1 MSRSTLVT
9 LLSLFLSATAAN
21 AAPTAPAAPPPA
33 PITVLHVGHLIA
45 DPAQPVR
52 ERQSVLVQSGKI
64 TAIKDGYVAGDSVVD
79 LKQAWVVPGLIDMH
93 THVTI
98 EMDLHSKNPIGDFMP
113 GYIGRPVPRAFASA
127 ARAQALQQKGF
138 TTLRNLG
145 DPASITYDLA
155 QAMAAGLVPGPRL
168 IGSEPQFE
176 TAGGDYAPFN
186 FGGRADVEPLFK
198 NRGTCSGAT
207 DCERAVRDEIRRG
220 AGVIKMRLSA
230 THLLVPGSGPTETR
244 AELEAIVATAHRLN
258 RKVATHSSGLS
269 AANLLAIEVGTDT
282 LEHGPISDAD
292 IAAMAARG
300 TAYTPTLLAAKL
312 AGESGALGPKMDYLK
327 PAVESV
333 RKAHAAGIPLLFGS
347 DVPVVPFDG
356 TAQEFLLLASAGL
369 TPAEVLATA
378 TTNAAKALGMEA
390 QLGTVAVGKLADM
403 VAFGTNPLSDLKV
416 LASPVFVMQ
425 DGKVVRNDT
434 IKR

>member
-1 MSRSTLVT
+1 
-9 LLSLFLSATAAN
+9 
-21 AAPTAPAAPPPA
+21 
-33 PITVLHVGHLIA
+33 
-45 DPAQPVR
+45 
-52 ERQSVLVQSGKI
+52 
-64 TAIKDGYVAGDSVVD
+64 
-79 LKQAWVVPGLIDMH
+79 
-93 THVTI
+93 
-98 EMDLHSKNPIGDFMP
+98 MP

-138 TTLRNLG
+138 TTVRNLG

-155 QAMAAGLVPGPRL
+155 QAIAAGLVPGPRL

-198 NRGTCSGAT
+198 NRGTCAGAT
-207 DCERAVRDEIRRG
+207 DCERVVRDEIRRG

-230 THLLVPGSGPTETR
+230 MHLLVPGSGATETA
-244 AELEAIVATAHRLN
+244 AELNAIVATAHRLN

-269 AANLLAIEVGTDT
+269 AANLLAIEAGTDT
-282 LEHGPISDAD
+282 LEHGPVSDAD
-292 IAAMAARG
+292 IAAMVAHH
-300 TAYTPTLLAAKL
+300 TAYTPTLVAAKL
-312 AGESGALGPKMDYLK
+312 ASESGALGPMDFFK
-327 PAVESV
+327 PAVDSV
-333 RKAHAAGIPLLFGS
+333 RKAHAAGVPLLFGS
-347 DVPVVPFDG
+347 DVPVLPFDG

-425 DGKVVRNDT
+425 DGKVVRNDAV
-434 IKR
+434 KH